1 MGKTINPHIITGT
14 KHQGSLNRRSQFSFG
29 MGVKE
34 YIKIAIRNLKTRRL
48 RSWLTMIGV
57 VIGVFLIMSLL
68 SLSGG
73 IKTAVLS
80 QLNMMGK
87 DLIMIMPGELTNMV
101 TMMAGG
107 LKLTDNDIKAIEKA
121 EGVDAVI
128 PMTYRGEAM
137 RYQGEKKTVLLCGVP
152 LGKEG
157 LDVLKTDMGFEL
169 VKGRWP
175 IPGKKEIF
183 VGFLVPKEVFPEMK
197 TGTQVTLKGKQFEIV
212 GVLKSVGSKQDDSQ
226 VYIDLNVYREIT
238 GEREGAQIVMA
249 KVNPGYLV
257 DEVVENIKES
267 LEENRKRKK
276 GEDLPPYTV
285 ISSEKM
291 TDIVGNVMV
300 LIQVAIFGFASIA
313 IIVGGIGIMNTMYTS
328 VRERIRE
335 IGIMKAVGARNKTI
349 TTIFL
354 IESGFF
360 GLFGGLGGIV
370 LGLGLAKIIEIY
382 AQTQYFFLLKAS
394 ITPQLIL
401 FGLAFSF
408 LIGCISGYLPA
419 RSASKL
425 NPADALRYE

>member
-1 MGKTINPHIITGT
+1 MGKTI
-14 KHQGSLNRRSQFSFG
+14 
-29 MGVKE
+29 KE
-34 YIKIAIRNLKTRRL
+34 YIKIAVRSLRTRRL

-80 QLNMMGK
+80 QLRMMGK
-87 DLIMIMPGELTNMV
+87 DLIMIMPGELTNIA
-101 TMMAGG
+101 TTFAGG
-107 LKLTDNDIKAIEKA
+107 LELTNNDIEAIKKT
-121 EGVDAVI
+121 EGIDAVV
-128 PMTYRGEAM
+128 PMTYKGEVI
-137 RYQGEKKTVLLCGVP
+137 RYRGEKKTVLLCGVP
-152 LGKEG
+152 MDES
-157 LDVLKTDMGFEL
+157 LDILKTDMGFKL
-169 VKGRWP
+169 IKGRWP
-175 IPGKKEIF
+175 IPGKREIL
-183 VGFLVPKEVFPEMK
+183 VGFFVPKDIFPGMK
-197 TGTQVTLKGKQFEIV
+197 TGTKITLKGKQFEVAGI
-212 GVLKSVGSKQDDSQ
+212 LKSLGNKQDDSQ
-226 VYIDLNVYREIT
+226 TYIDLDIYREIT
-238 GEREGAQIVMA
+238 GEREGAQMAMA
-249 KVNPGYLV
+249 KVKPGYLT

-291 TDIVGNVMV
+291 TDIVGNIMT

-313 IIVGGIGIMNTMYTS
+313 IVVGGIGIMNTMYTS

-349 TTIFL
+349 TAIFL

-360 GLFGGLGGIV
+360 GLFGGLGGVI

-408 LIGCISGYLPA
+408 LVGCISGYLPA

>member
-1 MGKTINPHIITGT
+1 MGKT
-14 KHQGSLNRRSQFSFG
+14 L
-29 MGVKE
+29 KE
-34 YIKIAIRNLKTRRL
+34 YIKIAIRSLRTRPM
-48 RSWLTMIGV
+48 RSWLTMVGV
-57 VIGVFLIMSLL
+57 VIGVFLIISLL

-73 IKTAVLS
+73 IKTAVLN
-80 QLNMMGK
+80 QLRMMGK
-87 DLIMIMPGELTNMV
+87 DLIMIMPGELTNIA
-101 TMMAGG
+101 TTFAGG
-107 LKLTDNDIKAIEKA
+107 LELTNDDIKAIEKT
-121 EGVDAVI
+121 EGIDAVV
-128 PMTYRGEAM
+128 PMTYKGEVI
-137 RYQGEKKTVLLCGVP
+137 RYRGEKKTVLLCGVP
-152 LGKEG
+152 MDES
-157 LDVLKTDMGFEL
+157 LDILKTDMGFKL
-169 VKGRWP
+169 IKGRWP
-175 IPGKKEIF
+175 VPGKREIL
-183 VGFLVPKEVFPEMK
+183 VGFFVPKDIFPGMK
-197 TGTQVTLKGKQFEIV
+197 TGTQITLKGKQFEVAGI
-212 GVLKSVGSKQDDSQ
+212 LKSLGNKQDDSQ
-226 VYIDLNVYREIT
+226 TYIDLDIYREIT
-238 GEREGAQIVMA
+238 GEREGTQIAMA
-249 KVNPGYLV
+249 KVKPGYLT

-267 LEENRKRKK
+267 LEETRKRKK

-291 TDIVGNVMV
+291 TDIVGNIMT

-360 GLFGGLGGIV
+360 GLFGGLGGII

-401 FGLAFSF
+401 FGLVFSF
-408 LIGCISGYLPA
+408 LVGCISGYLPA